1 MAAARGGPPGLALP
15 PQPQP
20 LQAPAP
26 PPPPPGPLPPG
37 TESFVYGG
45 RRILI
50 RTVWADTLEAEFAT
64 IRALAE
70 RYRYVAM
77 VSEQARERE
86 AGPRAVG
93 ARGNWRGTPRIRAH
107 TAQAPRAQERARAR
121 ARELAAWRGRQTAC
135 ARARERAISLR
146 SSESSLTR
154 PTLPSPLPSLS
165 QDTEFPGVVVRPMG
179 SFASPAD
186 YHYQTLRVNVDLL
199 RVIQLGLTFADE
211 NGELA
216 EGVPTWQ
223 FNFRFSLGED
233 IYAQDSIELL
243 ARAGIDFGEHRERG
257 IDVEHFGELLL
268 SSGLVLT
275 DDVKWVSF
283 HSGYDFG
290 YLLKLLTALPLP
302 ADEQQFFALMRQYF
316 PVSFDVRQLMTVN
329 DSLRGGLQRLA
340 DDLALERAGP
350 MHQAGSDSLLTC
362 AAFFRLRARFFGG
375 RLDERRYSGVL
386 YGLGGL
392 PQAAS

>member
-1 MAAARGGPPGLALP
+1 MPPA
-15 PQPQP
+15 
-20 LQAPAP
+20 
-26 PPPPPGPLPPG
+26 GPLPPG

-45 RRILI
+45 RRVAI

-64 IRALAE
+64 IRVLAE

-77 VSEQARERE
+77 VRNSPRRNSHCKRSGPAHPS
-86 AGPRAVG
+86 PRA
-93 ARGNWRGTPRIRAH
+93 ARPRLRLTPR
-107 TAQAPRAQERARAR
+107 APDLPRSLGSAR
-121 ARELAAWRGRQTAC
+121 LAA
-135 ARARERAISLR
+135 
-146 SSESSLTR
+146 
-154 PTLPSPLPSLS
+154 

-179 SFASPAD
+179 SFASTAD
-186 YHYQTLRVNVDLL
+186 YHYQTMRVNVDLL

-243 ARAGIDFGEHRERG
+243 ARAGIDFAEHRERG

-275 DDVKWVSF
+275 DEVKWVSF

-302 ADEQQFFALMRQYF
+302 ADEAQFFALMRQYF
-316 PVSFDVRQLMTVN
+316 PVLFDVKQLMTVS
-329 DSLRGGLQRLA
+329 DALRGGLQRLA
-340 DDLALERAGP
+340 DDLALERVGP

-362 AAFFRLRARFFGG
+362 AAFFRLRKSFFGG
-375 RLDERRYSGVL
+375 RLDERRYNGVL
-386 YGLGGL
+386 FGLGGQ
-392 PQAAS
+392 PQQLLAT